1 MTETTDPL
9 LPRFVGTLVGGAI
22 GDALGRPA
30 ETYPRADVA
39 RMFPDGLRDFV
50 AAGHYANGPAGAI
63 TDDTQFTLTVAHWLA
78 EAAGDGV
85 PDGADLARRYVALLP
100 ELLGESPAT
109 RGALERIAAGA
120 DWRETGNDSGGNGV
134 AMRSAPIGLRFHG
147 DMAAMRECVHVSSLP
162 THRNTTA
169 EAGGVAVAAMVSHL
183 LGIEDGHVDG
193 DDLVGAALE
202 AISHLDLDPYDP
214 YADGGPGVTLAQ
226 RLAEVPTRARL
237 TVDEAF
243 AYFFNGSFVLQSLPM
258 TVWLFLAFPDD
269 PEQLLVEAAMGGHDA
284 DTIASMAGN
293 LAGALHGVDAFPL
306 RWRDPGPER
315 MDEVIAAA
323 EQIQRR
329 WRTSSP

>member
-39 RMFPDGLRDFV
+39 RMFPGGLHDFV
-50 AAGHYANGPAGAI
+50 AGGHYANGPAGAI
-63 TDDTQFTLTVAHWLA
+63 TDDTQFTLAVAHWLVDA
-78 EAAGDGV
+78 PGDGV

-120 DWRETGNDSGGNGV
+120 HWHEAGNDSGGNGV

-147 DMAAMRECVHVSSLP
+147 DVAAMRECVHVSSLA

-169 EAGGVAVAAMVSHL
+169 EAGGVAMAAMVSHL
-183 LGIEDGHVDG
+183 VGIDDGHVDG
-193 DDLVGAALE
+193 DALVAAALE
-202 AISHLDLDPYDP
+202 AISHLDLDSYDP
-214 YADGGPGVTLAQ
+214 YADGGPGLTLAE
-226 RLAEVPTRARL
+226 RLAEVPARARL

-258 TVWLFLAFPDD
+258 TVWLLLAFPDD
-269 PEQLLVEAAMGGHDA
+269 PERLLVEAVMGGRDA
-284 DTIASMAGN
+284 DTIASMAGSI
-293 LAGALHGVDAFPL
+293 AGALHGVDAFPT
-306 RWRDPGPER
+306 RWRMPGPER
-315 MDEVIAAA
+315 CAEVADVAAA
-323 EQIQRR
+323 LHRR
-329 WRTSSP
+329 HLGAST